1 VSCLVVKLG
10 GHALDDLSATSTV
23 LTDLAQD
30 IALLRG
36 DGTDV
41 VVVHGGGPQI
51 ASLLEVAG
59 LESRFHE
66 GLRVTD
72 ATTMRYVAM
81 ALAEVN
87 RAITVAL
94 NRAGLASVGLNGA
107 DATLLEASS
116 LGEPWGRAG
125 SVPKV
130 RGEVVTALWSSGLT
144 PVVSPIA
151 VDESADLL
159 NCNADTVAGALAAA
173 LGADS
178 LVLLSDVDQLRAT
191 FDDEDSTLDL
201 VSASSVRELV
211 ASGAARDGM
220 RPKME
225 AALNALD
232 GGAGRVLLANGTR
245 AHALRDAVEGL
256 IPTTE
261 VAR

>member
-51 ASLLEVAG
+51 ASL